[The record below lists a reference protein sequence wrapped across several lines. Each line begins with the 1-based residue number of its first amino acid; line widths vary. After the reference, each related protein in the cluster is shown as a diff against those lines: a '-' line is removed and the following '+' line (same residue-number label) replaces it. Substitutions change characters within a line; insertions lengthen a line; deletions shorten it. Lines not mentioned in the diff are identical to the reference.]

1 MTDTLK
7 DTFWDRLDDITAG
20 MLSTPSAPPR
30 PMAHS
35 AKRKDNMLWF
45 ITATG
50 TDIAEAAKGGAKAQ
64 YTLASG
70 QGQLYAAVEGTLSE
84 VNDPDKLD
92 EIWSPMAAAWF
103 EEGRKDDD
111 IVLVGFKPT
120 RAEVWETDGKAK
132 TLFEMAR
139 ANMGHDTPDVG
150 KHGHLTF

>member
-1 MTDTLK
+1 MTDNLK

-30 PMAHS
+30 PMAHV
-35 AKRKDNMLWF
+35 AKRKDDMLWF
-45 ITATG
+45 ITAKG
-50 TDIAEAAKGGAKAQ
+50 TDIAQAAEGAAKGH
-64 YTLASG
+64 YVLASSH
-70 QGQLYAAVEGTLSE
+70 GQLYATVEGTLSL

-103 EEGRKDDD
+103 EDGRHDDK
-111 IVLVGFKPT
+111 VCLVGFKPT
-120 RAEVWETDGKAK
+120 KAEVWETDGTAK

-139 ANMGHDTPDVG
+139 ANMTEDTPDLG